1 MQKPIWMSA
10 AAIALAISAAAL
22 LSMPAQHASAQAV
35 GAYVNA
41 VNLDIAPGEMEKFL
55 VAIKENGAA
64 SVKEPGCRRFDI
76 VIDAKNPNHVFLF
89 EVYDNE
95 AALTAH
101 RNTEHFKKYMA
112 ETGKMVT
119 GRNVRAMTAVA
130 FKFEVTPVPRNCRI
144 TFVLAIATS
153 MNAFD
158 SSLLADQ

>member
-10 AAIALAISAAAL
+10 AAIALAISASAL
-22 LSMPAQHASAQAV
+22 LSMPAQRASAQAV

-41 VNLDIAPGEMEKFL
+41 VDLDIAPGEMEKFL

-76 VIDAKNPNHVFLF
+76 VVDAKNPNHVFLF

-130 FKFEVTPVPRNCRI
+130 FNSK
-144 TFVLAIATS
+144 
-153 MNAFD
+153 
-158 SSLLADQ
+158 